1 MTEEGFFAN
10 PRTWVAVAFIIFFAL
25 FGRTLWRTLA
35 GMLDR
40 RAAAVRAELDEAVR
54 LREEAEAMLADANRR
69 RTEALAEAEALLAGA
84 REEAAR
90 LAAATA
96 EEARAAAR
104 RREQMALERIAAAE
118 KAAVEEVRLA
128 AAGLAA
134 SAAEQVIRRELTPEA
149 DGTLIDHAIGGLS
162 AAFGRRAA

>member
-1 MTEEGFFAN
+1 
-10 PRTWVAVAFIIFFAL
+10 
-25 FGRTLWRTLA
+25 
-35 GMLDR
+35 MLDR

-134 SAAEQVIRRELTPEA
+134 SAAEQVIRRELTRRSRRDA
-149 DGTLIDHAIGGLS
+149 DRSRH
-162 AAFGRRAA
+162 RRAVGRVRPPRRLTALRAPPPPTSG